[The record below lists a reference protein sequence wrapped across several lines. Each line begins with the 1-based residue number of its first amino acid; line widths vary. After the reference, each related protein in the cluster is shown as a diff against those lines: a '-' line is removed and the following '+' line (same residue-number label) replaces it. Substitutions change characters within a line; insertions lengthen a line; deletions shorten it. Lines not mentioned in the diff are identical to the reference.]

1 MEDEDSV
8 KSCRQKATEFAKTE
22 RLVNME
28 PSLSNRVPVV
38 GSLLIHRLHAEI
50 FLRATLLLVTN
61 WWWEE
66 ELRARLIWLT
76 APTWD
81 KILSMT
87 CSRFLLC
94 NMTRTSQDVMAP
106 PQIQLILT
114 FFGQQTENQC
124 FIPRGLSVNLFCL
137 NILSDLCK
145 RIMEPIITKFLN
157 YENIRCVY
165 STKFTK
171 NHRRIC
177 TIFGWLKYLKNSIF
191 AKNMQ

>member
-1 MEDEDSV
+1 
-8 KSCRQKATEFAKTE
+8 
-22 RLVNME
+22 
-28 PSLSNRVPVV
+28 
-38 GSLLIHRLHAEI
+38 
-50 FLRATLLLVTN
+50 
-61 WWWEE
+61 
-66 ELRARLIWLT
+66 
-76 APTWD
+76 
-81 KILSMT
+81 MT

-145 RIMEPIITKFLN
+145 RIMKPIITKFLN

-165 STKFTK
+165 STEFNK

-191 AKNMQ
+191 AKNMQQCEICMKKFVANFLIPSSLQIRGQGKVIETMQDCYMRSGWRGMQ

>member
-1 MEDEDSV
+1 M
-8 KSCRQKATEFAKTE
+8 
-22 RLVNME
+22 
-28 PSLSNRVPVV
+28 
-38 GSLLIHRLHAEI
+38 
-50 FLRATLLLVTN
+50 
-61 WWWEE
+61 
-66 ELRARLIWLT
+66 
-76 APTWD
+76 APRWD
-81 KILSMT
+81 RILSMT

-177 TIFGWLKYLKNSIF
+177 TIFGGWNIWKIASSRKICSSAKFVWRSLLQIF
-191 AKNMQ
+191 SFLLLYRLEVREKLLRPCRIVIWGVGGEECSNCSSMWYWW